1 MRVIGRYVVVSVCVS
16 AMAAM
21 TSAAHAQRAGLTVQ
35 DVASIAD
42 QALRVVVPPERALSG
57 STVASRKIAFDVDG
71 TLAAF
76 GLPPAA
82 DTAFHLERKVTI
94 AAPDALSD
102 CSQMDP
108 RPCAHLG
115 RRAHVL
121 VTPVSVGRTHLSVR
135 VIVGWAAR
143 SASVPDTVSTGKG
156 FLVGFAPKLYF
167 VRRADGVW
175 SFERQDRS
183 VIAM

>member
-1 MRVIGRYVVVSVCVS
+1 MRLFDRHVIACMCLV
-16 AMAAM
+16 ALAAIA
-21 TSAAHAQRAGLTVQ
+21 SAARAQRAGLTVQ
-35 DVASIAD
+35 DVARIAE

-57 STVASRKIAFDVDG
+57 STVASRQIAFDVDG
-71 TLAAF
+71 TLSAF

-82 DTAFHLERKVTI
+82 DTAFHLERNVTM
-94 AAPDALSD
+94 AASDALSD
-102 CSQMDP
+102 CSQMVP

-121 VTPVSVGRTHLSVR
+121 ITPITVGRTHLSVR

-143 SASVPDTVSTGKG
+143 SASVPDSVSTGKG

>member
-1 MRVIGRYVVVSVCVS
+1 MRLIDWWLIATVCVS
-16 AMAAM
+16 AIAAIAP
-21 TSAAHAQRAGLTVQ
+21 AAHAQRAGLTVQ

-42 QALRVVVPPERALSG
+42 QALRVVVPPGLALSG
-57 STVASRKIAFDVDG
+57 STVASRQIAFDVDG

-82 DTAFHLERKVTI
+82 DTEFHLERNVTI

-102 CSQMDP
+102 CSQMVP

-115 RRAHVL
+115 RRARVL
-121 VTPVSVGRTHLSVR
+121 ITPISIGWTHLSVR
-135 VIVGWAAR
+135 VTVGWAAR

>member
-1 MRVIGRYVVVSVCVS
+1 MRLSDLHVI
-16 AMAAM
+16 AAGCLVAVAAIAP
-21 TSAAHAQRAGLTVQ
+21 AAHAQRAGLTVQ
-35 DVASIAD
+35 DVARIAD

-57 STVASRKIAFDVDG
+57 STVANRQIAFDVDG

-82 DTAFHLERKVTI
+82 ETEFHLERKVTI

-102 CSQMDP
+102 CSQMMP

-121 VTPVSVGRTHLSVR
+121 ITPVSVGRTHISVR

-143 SASVPDTVSTGKG
+143 SASVPDTISTGKG
-156 FLVGFAPKLYF
+156 FLVGFAPRLYF
-167 VRRADGVW
+167 VRRADGIW

>member
-1 MRVIGRYVVVSVCVS
+1 MRLIHPHVIASVCLS
-16 AMAAM
+16 AVAAIAPA
-21 TSAAHAQRAGLTVQ
+21 SHAQRASLTAR
-35 DVASIAD
+35 DVAGIAD

-57 STVASRKIAFDVDG
+57 STVASRQIAFDVDG

-76 GLPPAA
+76 GLPPSA
-82 DTAFHLERKVTI
+82 DTAFHLERNVTT
-94 AAPDALSD
+94 AAPDAPSD
-102 CSQMDP
+102 CSQMVP
-108 RPCAHLG
+108 GPCAHLG

-121 VTPVSVGRTHLSVR
+121 ITPISVGRAHLSVR
-135 VIVGWAAR
+135 VTVGWAAR
-143 SASVPDTVSTGKG
+143 SASVPDTVSMGKG
-156 FLVGFAPKLYF
+156 CLVGFAPKLYF